1 MILKNPKECFCLQQR
16 QTFFVL
22 NELTAPECKDG
33 SEPLTLHHS
42 TFSRFKFVIIN
53 ADKKATTSNIPAS
66 AIPEILETV
75 RMKNFSRFMPM
86 PAPVEK
92 ASDAEDLSSNIAYT
106 TIISAG
112 TLKGKS
118 PAGALLENPNVNKK
132 MLLNQVDWLQKH
144 LAQYPRNQV
153 QIDAINEALR
163 LFDAGKLT
171 AQSAPSQPVERTDNE
186 IYKSG
191 MRPLIRRKNKNG
203 KTFVYEVKISWIP
216 GSEKPVEI
224 EIKNYFAPVVKRENG
239 LLNVMAKE
247 TEEEIK
253 NVFPMTMNE
262 WFWLDHI
269 LNAQMRTFE
278 DMNAA
283 RLYKIAKDE
292 EWANKSAAAT
302 QPSSH

>member
-1 MILKNPKECFCLQQR
+1 MTKALPFINTWFLLLTMIMKICRRIPFLILP
-16 QTFFVL
+16 
-22 NELTAPECKDG
+22 TAE
-33 SEPLTLHHS
+33 
-42 TFSRFKFVIIN
+42 
-53 ADKKATTSNIPAS
+53 
-66 AIPEILETV
+66 
-75 RMKNFSRFMPM
+75 
-86 PAPVEK
+86 
-92 ASDAEDLSSNIAYT
+92 
-106 TIISAG
+106 
-112 TLKGKS
+112 
-118 PAGALLENPNVNKK
+118 GALL
-132 MLLNQVDWLQKH
+132 DH
-144 LAQYPRNQV
+144 LAVCEGYARAFSRLCEQAGLEELMISGTADNGSGTISHAWNQV

-171 AQSAPSQPVERTDNE
+171 TQSAPSQPVERTDNE

-203 KTFVYEVKISWIP
+203 KTFVYEIKISWIP

-247 TEEEIK
+247 KEEEIK
-253 NVFPMTMNE
+253 NVFPLTINE
-262 WFWLDHI
+262 WLWLDHI

-292 EWANKSAAAT
+292 EWANKSAATA

>member
-33 SEPLTLHHS
+33 SEPLTLHHN

-53 ADKKATTSNIPAS
+53 ADKKATTSNIPVS

-75 RMKNFSRFMPM
+75 KMKNFSRFMPM
-86 PAPVEK
+86 PVQDK
-92 ASDAEDLSSNIAYT
+92 KVSDTEDLSNSIAYT

-118 PAGALLENPNVNKK
+118 PAGALLENPNANKK

-171 AQSAPSQPVERTDNE
+171 TQSAPSQPVERTDNE

-203 KTFVYEVKISWIP
+203 KTCVYERKISWIP
-216 GSEKPVEI
+216 GSEQPVEI
-224 EIKNYFAPVVKRENG
+224 EIKNYFAPFVKRENG

-247 TEEEIK
+247 KEEEIK
-253 NVFPMTMNE
+253 NVFPLTINE
-262 WFWLDHI
+262 WLWLDHI

-292 EWANKSAAAT
+292 EWANKSAATA

>member
-1 MILKNPKECFCLQQR
+1 M
-16 QTFFVL
+16 
-22 NELTAPECKDG
+22 
-33 SEPLTLHHS
+33 
-42 TFSRFKFVIIN
+42 
-53 ADKKATTSNIPAS
+53 
-66 AIPEILETV
+66 
-75 RMKNFSRFMPM
+75 
-86 PAPVEK
+86 
-92 ASDAEDLSSNIAYT
+92 
-106 TIISAG
+106 
-112 TLKGKS
+112 
-118 PAGALLENPNVNKK
+118 ENPNANKK

-171 AQSAPSQPVERTDNE
+171 TQSAPSQPVERTDNE

-203 KTFVYEVKISWIP
+203 KTFV
-216 GSEKPVEI
+216 

-247 TEEEIK
+247 KEEEIK
-253 NVFPMTMNE
+253 NVFPLTINE
-262 WFWLDHI
+262 WLWLDHI

-292 EWANKSAAAT
+292 EWANKSAATA

>member
-1 MILKNPKECFCLQQR
+1 M
-16 QTFFVL
+16 
-22 NELTAPECKDG
+22 
-33 SEPLTLHHS
+33 
-42 TFSRFKFVIIN
+42 
-53 ADKKATTSNIPAS
+53 
-66 AIPEILETV
+66 
-75 RMKNFSRFMPM
+75 
-86 PAPVEK
+86 
-92 ASDAEDLSSNIAYT
+92 
-106 TIISAG
+106 
-112 TLKGKS
+112 
-118 PAGALLENPNVNKK
+118 ENPNVNKK

-163 LFDAGKLT
+163 LFDTGKLT

-216 GSEKPVEI
+216 GSEKPIEI

-247 TEEEIK
+247 KEEEIK

-262 WFWLDHI
+262 WLWLDHI

-292 EWANKSAAAT
+292 EWANKSAATA

>member
-33 SEPLTLHHS
+33 SEPLTLHHN

-53 ADKKATTSNIPAS
+53 ADKKATTSNIPVS

-86 PAPVEK
+86 PVQDK
-92 ASDAEDLSSNIAYT
+92 KVSDTEDLSNSIAYT

-163 LFDAGKLT
+163 LFDTGKLT

-203 KTFVYEVKISWIP
+203 KTFVYEIKISWIP

-247 TEEEIK
+247 KEEEIK

-292 EWANKSAAAT
+292 EWANKSAATA

>member
-75 RMKNFSRFMPM
+75 KMKNFSRFMPM

-132 MLLNQVDWLQKH
+132 MLL
-144 LAQYPRNQV
+144 NQV

-216 GSEKPVEI
+216 GSEKPIEI

-247 TEEEIK
+247 KEEEIK
-253 NVFPMTMNE
+253 NVFPLTINE
-262 WFWLDHI
+262 WLWLDHI

-292 EWANKSAAAT
+292 EWANKSAATA